1 MSEAKSLKDLMRIR
15 AHNRQFLDSI
25 NGTLGT
31 ALGFKKKT
39 GEDLTYQPAVIVLIP
54 MKINPKWIPGAQLIP
69 KKLDGPDGL
78 WCALDV
84 VEGGQAEV
92 EQPVPES
99 PSELAER
106 LRGWDEKVWSG
117 SQVSHWVNQA
127 EGSYSIGTLGAF
139 AQGRENGSKGFLT
152 NMHVG
157 IEQGQKLYH
166 PVPWGTHIGTT
177 QNVVEYVEDQEWYG
191 PLVDEPST
199 FVRVDCAFVEMAAE
213 FDEAN
218 INPHLMGVGKMGPVK
233 NIALD
238 DMSIIGQRVLRVGRT
253 TGLRHGTV
261 MAFGYEFVDQSDV
274 TVYTDLLIVG
284 DNNIP
289 FSTHGDSGSLIVTD
303 DFEHNP
309 IGLLWGGWQEKLRTG
324 HAQEKWTYG
333 IALSRVLDALDIDLT
348 LSL

>member
-1 MSEAKSLKDLMRIR
+1 MAEAKSLKDLMRTR
-15 AHNRQFLDSI
+15 THNRQFLDSI

-39 GEDLTYQPAVIVLIP
+39 GEDISTQPAIIVFVP
-54 MKINPKWIPGAQLIP
+54 MKINPKWIPGSQLIP

-92 EQPVPES
+92 EEPVPES

-117 SQVSHWVNQA
+117 SQVSHWVDQA
-127 EGSYSIGTLGAF
+127 EGRYSIGTLGAF
-139 AQGRENGSKGFLT
+139 AKGRDNSSQGFLT

-157 IEQGQKLYH
+157 IEQGQNLFH

-177 QNVVEYVEDQEWYG
+177 QKVIEYVEDQEYYG
-191 PLVDEPST
+191 PFVDEPST
-199 FVRVDCAFVEMAAE
+199 LVRVDCAFVELAPDFAM
-213 FDEAN
+213 AN
-218 INPHLMGVGKMGPVK
+218 INPHMMGVGEMGSIK
-233 NIALD
+233 NISLD
-238 DMSIIGQRVLRVGRT
+238 DMAIIGQRVLRVGRT
-253 TGLRHGTV
+253 TGLRHG
-261 MAFGYEFVDQSDV
+261 MIEAFGYEFIDQPNV
-274 TVYTDLLIVG
+274 TAYTDLLIVG
-284 DNNIP
+284 YNDIP

-303 DFEHNP
+303 DSEHNP

-324 HAQEKWTYG
+324 YAQENWTYG
-333 IALSRVLDALDIDLT
+333 IALSRVLDALKIDLT